1 MERVS
6 ASLTKDGV
14 LMINILSP
22 VTGSNRE
29 LFHSMVKT
37 CREVF
42 PVVKA
47 FKPRK
52 NTPVERVQNIMLVC
66 TMNNPGY
73 LAPKVSPEIQ
83 EMLDQE
89 IDLSNIGREEGIVLL
104 DNFAPVEHY
113 AEKMLSSYFQK

>member
-1 MERVS
+1 
-6 ASLTKDGV
+6 
-14 LMINILSP
+14 MINILSP
-22 VTGSNRE
+22 VTGPNRD

-52 NTPVERVQNIMLVC
+52 TAPAERVQNIMLVC
-66 TMNNPGY
+66 SMKNPGY
-73 LAPKVSPEIQ
+73 RAAQVSPEIQ
-83 EMLDQE
+83 DMLAQE
-89 IDLSNIGREEGIVLL
+89 VDLNDIGKGEGIVLL
-104 DNFAPVEHY
+104 DDFAPVEHY